1 MSLKERPQQAG
12 GPDCP
17 VQHWRAAGPAGGRH
31 RAAADPAG
39 GHHRGAGPA
48 GGHHRG
54 AGPAGGHHR
63 GAGPTGGQQR
73 QAGEEEGVGHAGPP
87 PTSRIAEEVAAVA
100 ELLALSAHHVVLA
113 LNVEDL
119 VLGGAAPSRHLP
131 FCWKEGC

>member
-48 GGHHRG
+48 GG
-54 AGPAGGHHR
+54 
-63 GAGPTGGQQR
+63 QQR

-87 PTSRIAEEVAAVA
+87 PTSRVAEEVAAVA

-131 FCWKEGC
+131 FCRKEGC